1 MILLVKN
8 PWHKSPDLGGKQ
20 HGECFERIQ
29 QDNWRIFGKPMW
41 NICQE
46 LQEINVVFWKT
57 KAIQAKAHCEDNPST
72 TSFKDG
78 CLKMIKLSKVIHVHN
93 FGVWNFWKWHVLVV
107 PSIQDYNE
115 TCYVSCW
122 KLDFSLQM

>member
-1 MILLVKN
+1 
-8 PWHKSPDLGGKQ
+8 
-20 HGECFERIQ
+20 
-29 QDNWRIFGKPMW
+29 
-41 NICQE
+41 
-46 LQEINVVFWKT
+46 VFWKT

-122 KLDFSLQM
+122 KLDFFFKCKIFIQLSMFSNTIQTFS